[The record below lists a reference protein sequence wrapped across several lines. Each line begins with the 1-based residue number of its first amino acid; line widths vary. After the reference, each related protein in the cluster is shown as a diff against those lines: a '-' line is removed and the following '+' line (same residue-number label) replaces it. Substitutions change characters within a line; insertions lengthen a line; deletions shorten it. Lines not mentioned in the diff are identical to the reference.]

1 MYMMLLSKGG
11 SVTYISL
18 CFLATKLRVTAPQR
32 SLGDLFV
39 QAVSNYTVLMG
50 LPTAQQNDQ
59 LR

>member
-1 MYMMLLSKGG
+1 MLLSKGG

-39 QAVSNYTVLMG
+39 QAVGNYTVLMG
-50 LPTAQQNDQ
+50 LPPAQQNDQ